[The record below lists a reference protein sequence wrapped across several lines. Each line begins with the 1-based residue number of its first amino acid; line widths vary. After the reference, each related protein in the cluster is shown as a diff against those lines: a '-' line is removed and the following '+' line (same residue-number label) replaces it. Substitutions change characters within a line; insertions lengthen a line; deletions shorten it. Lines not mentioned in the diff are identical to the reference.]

1 MSMAA
6 IPGTTSG
13 NPRGRKVTFESN
25 SPARWAGTPAT
36 ASPRQTLSSIACSK
50 PTAWKFGSKP
60 NRDLGETT
68 AGELGK

>member
-36 ASPRQTLSSIACSK
+36 ASPRRTLSSTACSE
-50 PTAWKFGSKP
+50 PISWKLGSKP
-60 NRDLGETT
+60 DCDLGVTT
-68 AGELGK
+68 AGGPCK